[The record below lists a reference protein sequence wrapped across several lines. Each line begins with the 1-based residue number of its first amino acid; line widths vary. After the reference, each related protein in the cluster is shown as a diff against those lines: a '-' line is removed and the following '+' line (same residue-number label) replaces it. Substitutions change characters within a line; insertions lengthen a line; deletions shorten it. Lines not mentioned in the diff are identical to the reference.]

1 VVRLNLLKFIEL
13 QKKHTILHRIPIPLK
28 SIPPIIVIVA
38 WYLLGEQQLFM
49 VYGLIIVFCIV
60 SMSFILRA
68 PRYVLDIFIAF
79 MILYIFGGVVY
90 WLVGLGFWK
99 YLADKMMWF
108 LYLLALAYSLAL
120 LLSSTSVAQLEEF
133 LKRIHLP
140 EKIVMALV
148 VTYNLIPAIYGEV
161 LTIIQSQKARGLEF
175 SKNPLKRLRQLVAV
189 YIPTIFVALTRAS
202 ILEMALKA
210 RGYG

>member
-1 VVRLNLLKFIEL
+1 MVRLNLLKFIEL